1 MTLKKLYSS
10 KQSYKVKQTK
20 TRKKTQRKQ
29 KLEKNAQQYTGIWPK
44 VVTVA
49 DLDKQEHKIGRKGS

>member
-20 TRKKTQRKQ
+20 TRKK
-29 KLEKNAQQYTGIWPK
+29 NPK
-44 VVTVA
+44 KTKIREECTA
-49 DLDKQEHKIGRKGS
+49 IHRDLTKGCNCGRPGQAGT